1 MRYWLVM
8 PAAGAGRRFGGA
20 KQFAALRERTVLEM
34 ALQPF
39 IDDAQCQGGAIV
51 LALGEPRRAELRE
64 LLPARFDSSTA
75 ARRVRIRCSMDS
87 GAGRARG

>member
-20 KQFAALRERTVLEM
+20 KQFAPLNERTVLEL

-39 IDDAQCQGGAIV
+39 IDDAQCHG
-51 LALGEPRRAELRE
+51 RRHRA
-64 LLPARFDSSTA
+64 
-75 ARRVRIRCSMDS
+75 V
-87 GAGRARG
+87 AG